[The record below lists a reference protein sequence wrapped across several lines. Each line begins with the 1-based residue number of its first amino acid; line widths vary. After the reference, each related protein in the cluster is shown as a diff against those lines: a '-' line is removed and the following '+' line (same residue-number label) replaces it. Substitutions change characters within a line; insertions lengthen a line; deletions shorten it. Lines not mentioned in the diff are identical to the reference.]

1 MSLSPDAL
9 ERIVAGNKIYARKI
23 IEQDPQFFKTLA
35 TSQSPEI
42 LWIGCADS
50 RVPETTV
57 CDCKPGDIFV
67 HRNIANCLHA
77 DDLNASSV
85 IEYATAYLK
94 VKKIVVCGHTKCG
107 GANAALGDADLGPTL
122 NTWLLPLRELR
133 RKHKVELE
141 SLVDDDA
148 KSIRLAELNV
158 QQSLDVLRKHPTVSK
173 AINERGLT
181 LHGMI
186 FDIAAGELRVL
197 NEAKKGNGLWSAPQ

>member
-1 MSLSPDAL
+1 MGLSLDAL
-9 ERIVAGNKIYARKI
+9 ERVVAGNKIYARKAT
-23 IEQDPQFFKTLA
+23 EQDPQFFKTLA
-35 TSQSPEI
+35 TGQSPEI

-57 CDCKPGDIFV
+57 CNCQPGDIFV

-77 DDLNASSV
+77 DDLSASSV
-85 IEYATAYLK
+85 VEYATTHLK
-94 VKKIVVCGHTKCG
+94 VKRIVVCGHTKCG

-133 RKHKVELE
+133 RKHKGELE
-141 SLVDDDA
+141 SLADDDA
-148 KSIRLAELNV
+148 KAVRLAELNV

-197 NEAKKGNGLWSAPQ
+197 DQAKKGNGLWTAPQ